1 MNSMTGF
8 GRGEATNGDVSIV
21 VEMKSVNNR
30 FRDLQLRVPREHMVL
45 EPRLHTTLREA
56 VQRGRIEVYVR
67 RNAVESGYQ
76 VKGDPA
82 LADKYLRAM
91 REVAERLGLADQP
104 LPLAL
109 VLGQPGVLS
118 HVEQEPDALRE
129 WDLVSTAVDAALA
142 DLLAMRAV
150 EGQALQRDLQRH
162 LDELMRMMSEVQAS
176 AEGVVDRLRTR
187 LDQRIQRMVGDRIDP
202 DRLAVEAA
210 VLADKADISEELARI
225 EAHCAQFADALISDE
240 PVGRKLDFLL
250 QELNREVNTVGSK
263 AAEHPVSARV
273 VEMKAILERMREQA
287 ANVE

>member
-8 GRGEATNGDVSIV
+8 GRGEATNGDVTIV

-30 FRDLQLRVPREHMVL
+30 FRDLQLRVPREHLVL
-45 EPRLHTTLREA
+45 EPRLHTMLREA
-56 VQRGRIEVYVR
+56 VHRGRIEVYVR

-76 VKGDPA
+76 VKADPA
-82 LADKYLRAM
+82 LAEKYLTAM
-91 REVAERLGLADQP
+91 SEVSTRLGRTNEP

-118 HVEQEPDALRE
+118 HVEAEPDALRE

-142 DLLAMRAV
+142 DLLVMRNV

-162 LDELMRMMSEVQAS
+162 LDDLLRLMSEIQAN
-176 AEGVVDRLRTR
+176 ADGVVDRLRAR

-210 VLADKADISEELARI
+210 ILADKADISEELTRI
-225 EAHCAQFADALISDE
+225 QAHCAQFAEALVSPE

-250 QELNREVNTVGSK
+250 QELNREINTVGSK